1 MLKAE
6 IGRLPECQRE
16 GAQRMPSQLARNGI
30 TFLGRPCEMKI
41 HCLVRTAL
49 EPVLTDARARPGSRA
64 RRRSDRH
71 DDRVGSSRRAP
82 AARG

>member
-1 MLKAE
+1 MRIRVSERIARYMLKAE

-49 EPVLTDARARPGSRA
+49 EPVLTDAHASRESCSTA
-64 RRRSDRH
+64 Q
-71 DDRVGSSRRAP
+71 
-82 AARG
+82 